1 MTSVWLVSETLAA
14 DGNKRMKVNPA
25 YVAALFAFVCVGGLL
40 VGLRFYRTAEP
51 PSGTTVEQARR
62 FGRLLMMASTGLL
75 LFLVAVILHGDFRV
89 LPAAKVI
96 R

>member
-1 MTSVWLVSETLAA
+1 MPMSPTL
-14 DGNKRMKVNPA
+14 
-25 YVAALFAFVCVGGLL
+25 VAAVFAFVCVGGFLL
-40 VGLRFYRTAEP
+40 GLRFYRMSEP

-89 LPAAKVI
+89 LPAARVI